1 MNVIPNRDHSALQ
14 TDLKSRVEFIFYYV
28 TMYIWNDL
36 YSQCGP
42 KNGLEW
48 FVTMDVQL
56 NVSKML
62 VKVKR
67 IANFQTIHIIL
78 IQRFILITSM
88 PCVGGLGDYFLSK
101 VQKL

>member
-1 MNVIPNRDHSALQ
+1 M
-14 TDLKSRVEFIFYYV
+14 IFTVSVDQKY
-28 TMYIWNDL
+28 
-36 YSQCGP
+36 
-42 KNGLEW
+42 GLEW

-78 IQRFILITSM
+78 IQRFILITFI